1 MDRSQLLLDLRKE
14 APVFTTPKNTL
25 EQEQFQ
31 NNILRPILKFQNE
44 LIVTLFINYAK
55 RHKSLFFELSLIE
68 KHTYIQQ
75 SIQRDQK
82 LRILYIGIVI
92 ALFSQEEYKHY
103 TLKESLY
110 NKRIISM
117 VMVRLKD
124 QIIQLYPDL

>member
-82 LRILYIGIVI
+82 FRILYIGIVI